1 MYLVPFKGKS
11 SIKQYNPKKPKRWG
25 CKICVLSDSN
35 GVVYNF
41 DIYSGPILPVD
52 GMPDI
57 GASGNIVFK
66 LVNCTTEPFPQDLLL
81 QLIL

>member
-57 GASGNIVFK
+57 GASGNIVLK
-66 LVNCTTEPFPQDLLL
+66 LVSIVPQNLSHK
-81 QLIL
+81 IYNYN